1 MRVVIDL
8 NDDDLEHFRAAM
20 RRAKEAAQH
29 LTPEQITA
37 AAQQLLLDTAGMQV
51 PEFVSSR
58 MKRLG
63 TLIAMVHDTAW
74 GLEQH
79 ERKEIL
85 SALTYFSDPQDAIP
99 DTIPVLGFLDDAIM
113 IELVVDELKH
123 EIDAYE
129 DFCLFR
135 AQAVEEQG
143 AGMADGLSREDW
155 LEQRQSE
162 LLDRMRQ
169 RRSRDSA
176 SSSYGGGGGFS
187 LFSIR

>member
-20 RRAKEAAQH
+20 RRAKDAAQH
-29 LTPEQITA
+29 LSPAQITA
-37 AAQQLLLDTAGMQV
+37 AAQQLLDDTAGTQV

-63 TLIAMVHDTAW
+63 TLIAMVHDQAW
-74 GLEQH
+74 GLSEH

-113 IELVVDELKH
+113 IELVVEELKH

-135 AQAVEEQG
+135 AQAAEEQG
-143 AGMADGLSREDW
+143 PAQASGLSREDW

-162 LLDRMRQ
+162 LLDRMRA

-176 SSSYGGGGGFS
+176 SYGGGRGFS

>member
-8 NDDDLEHFRAAM
+8 SEEDLEHFRAAM
-20 RRAKEAAQH
+20 RRAKDAAKELTPSEITGAAQKLFEETQGVH
-29 LTPEQITA
+29 
-37 AAQQLLLDTAGMQV
+37 V
-51 PEFVSSR
+51 PEFVASR

-63 TLIAMVHDTAW
+63 TLINMVHDTQW
-74 GLEQH
+74 GITDS
-79 ERKEIL
+79 ERNEIL

-113 IELVVDELKH
+113 IELVVEELKH

-135 AQAVEEQG
+135 EQAALEHGPV
-143 AGMADGLSREDW
+143 AASGLNRDDW
-155 LEQRQSE
+155 LLQRQNE
-162 LLDRMRQ
+162 LLDRMRG

-176 SSSYGGGGGFS
+176 SYGGRGGFS

>member
-8 NDDDLEHFRAAM
+8 SEQDLEHFRAAM
-20 RRAKEAAQH
+20 RRAKEAAAH
-29 LTPEQITA
+29 LSAAEITGA
-37 AAQQLLLDTAGMQV
+37 AMQLLEDTKGVQV

-63 TLIAMVHDTAW
+63 TLVGMVHDTNW
-74 GLEQH
+74 GISDE

-85 SALTYFSDPQDAIP
+85 SALTYFSDPNDAIP
-99 DTIPVLGFLDDAIM
+99 DDIPVLGFLDDAIM
-113 IELVVDELKH
+113 IELVVEELKH

-135 AQAVEEQG
+135 KQAEDDIGAVE
-143 AGMADGLSREDW
+143 ASGLNRDDW
-155 LEQRQSE
+155 LQQRQNE
-162 LLDRMRQ
+162 LLDRMRG

-176 SSSYGGGGGFS
+176 SYGGGRGGFS

>member
-8 NDDDLEHFRAAM
+8 SEQDLEHFRAAM
-20 RRAKEAAQH
+20 RRAREAARE
-29 LTPEQITA
+29 LSPDQITG
-37 AAQQLLLDTAGMQV
+37 AAQKLFDETQGVQV

-63 TLIAMVHDTAW
+63 TLINMVHDTAW
-74 GLEQH
+74 GISDS
-79 ERKEIL
+79 ERNEIL
-85 SALTYFSDPQDAIP
+85 SALTYFSDPHDAIP

-113 IELVVDELKH
+113 IELVVEELKH

-129 DFCLFR
+129 DFLLFR
-135 AQAVEEQG
+135 AQAAEEHGPAQ
-143 AGMADGLSREDW
+143 ASGLGREDW
-155 LEQRQSE
+155 LVQRQNE
-162 LLDRMRQ
+162 LLDRMRG

-176 SSSYGGGGGFS
+176 SYGGRGGFS

>member
-8 NDDDLEHFRAAM
+8 SDEDLEHFRAAM
-20 RRAKEAAQH
+20 RRAKEAAGH
-29 LTPEQITA
+29 LSASEITGA
-37 AAQQLLLDTAGMQV
+37 AMQLLEETMGIRV

-63 TLIAMVHDTAW
+63 TLVGMVHDTNW
-74 GLEQH
+74 GITDD

-85 SALTYFSDPQDAIP
+85 SALTYFSDPNDAIP

-113 IELVVDELKH
+113 IELVVEELKH

-129 DFCLFR
+129 DFCAYR
-135 AQAVEEQG
+135 AQAIEEQG
-143 AGMADGLSREDW
+143 SASAGGLNREDW
-155 LEQRQSE
+155 LEQRQNE
-162 LLDRMRQ
+162 LLERMRG
-169 RRSRDSA
+169 RRSRDNA
-176 SSSYGGGGGFS
+176 SYGGRGGFS

>member
-8 NDDDLEHFRAAM
+8 SEEDLEHFRGAM

-29 LTPEQITA
+29 LSAEQITG
-37 AAQQLLLDTAGMQV
+37 AAQKLFDDTQGVQV

-63 TLIAMVHDTAW
+63 TLIGMVHDTNW
-74 GLEQH
+74 GITDA
-79 ERKEIL
+79 ERHEIL
-85 SALTYFSDPQDAIP
+85 SALTYFSDPNDAIP

-113 IELVVDELKH
+113 IELVVEELKH

-129 DFCLFR
+129 DFCSFR
-135 AQAVEEQG
+135 AQAVEDQG
-143 AGMADGLSREDW
+143 AVAASGLNRDDW
-155 LEQRQSE
+155 LEQRQNE
-162 LLDRMRQ
+162 LLDRMRG
-169 RRSRDSA
+169 RRSRDNA
-176 SSSYGGGGGFS
+176 GYGGRGGFS

>member
-8 NDDDLEHFRAAM
+8 NDEDLEHFRAAM
-20 RRAKEAAQH
+20 RRAKEAALH
-29 LTPEQITA
+29 LTPAQITG
-37 AAQQLLLDTAGMQV
+37 AAQQLLEDTAGTKV

-63 TLIAMVHDTAW
+63 TLIAMVHDQAW
-74 GLEQH
+74 GLADH

-135 AQAVEEQG
+135 AQAAEEQG
-143 AGMADGLSREDW
+143 PVSASGVSRDDW
-155 LEQRQSE
+155 LEQRQFE

-176 SSSYGGGGGFS
+176 SYGGAGGFS

>member
-8 NDDDLEHFRAAM
+8 SEEDLEHFRAAM
-20 RRAKEAAQH
+20 RRAKAAAQD
-29 LTPEQITA
+29 LTPEQITG
-37 AAQQLLLDTAGMQV
+37 AAQKLFEDTQGQQV

-63 TLIAMVHDTAW
+63 TLIGMVHDKNW
-74 GLEQH
+74 GISDS
-79 ERKEIL
+79 ERNEIL

-113 IELVVDELKH
+113 IELVVEELKH

-129 DFCLFR
+129 DFLLFR
-135 AQAVEEQG
+135 SQAAEEQG
-143 AGMADGLSREDW
+143 PAAASGLNRDDW
-155 LEQRQSE
+155 LEQRQNE
-162 LLDRMRQ
+162 LLDRMRT

-176 SSSYGGGGGFS
+176 SYGGRGGFS